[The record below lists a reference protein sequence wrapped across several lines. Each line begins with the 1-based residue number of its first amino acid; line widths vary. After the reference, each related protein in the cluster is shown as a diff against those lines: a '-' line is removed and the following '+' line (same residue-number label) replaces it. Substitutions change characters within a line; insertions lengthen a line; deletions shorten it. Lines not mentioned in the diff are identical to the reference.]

1 MPGLGLGLGGL
12 GLQILQA
19 RARALGAGPKALS
32 PGLGP
37 GFLLAKDKKQL
48 LPLIYTIHQ
57 FRATISRT
65 TGLRHKV
72 RHLTEPKPPKPKCRE
87 RFAPSAR
94 ACKAW
99 RAWHFSSPSPEPAQ
113 ALCRARL
120 GLTKPGPGSARP
132 EGLGR
137 ARDITNPKRMS
148 VEFIGRIAEPL
159 IATFQ

>member
-1 MPGLGLGLGGL
+1 MPGLGLGLSGL

-19 RARALGAGPKALS
+19 RARALGAGPEALS

-37 GFLLAKDKKQL
+37 GFLVAKDKNSMLGL
-48 LPLIYTIHQ
+48 LALICPIRQ
-57 FRATISRT
+57 FRAVKISRT
-65 TGLRHKV
+65 TALRAIGT
-72 RHLTEPKPPKPKCRE
+72 LL
-87 RFAPSAR
+87 AIYIQAR
-94 ACKAW
+94 ACEAW

-137 ARDITNPKRMS
+137 ARDITTS
-148 VEFIGRIAEPL
+148 EFAGIIKAQWDFVLGKAAGNGREKAR
-159 IATFQ
+159 